1 MSNSSILVTGA
12 TGKQGGAVVKHLL
25 QSNFHIRALVRN
37 LESSVAKSLANKGVE
52 IIRGDFDEYESLENS
67 CTGVHGVFSVQTFTE
82 DDIDL
87 EVRQGIAIAKAAKA
101 TGIEHFVY
109 SSVGSANRKTN
120 VPHFDSKAKIEE
132 YIQEIG
138 LPFTILRP
146 VFLMEN
152 WEMFGRDSILKGTLV
167 QPLKPETKLQQV
179 SVNDI
184 GAFTA
189 MAFTQPSEWIG
200 RAVDLA
206 GDEMTMTETAA
217 TFSRIIDRP
226 VNYIQLPWEQFQQF
240 AGEELTMMYQW
251 FDRVG
256 YSADITARRKDY
268 PNLTTLE
275 QYLKNNNWAGTSLEQ
290 VS

>member
-12 TGKQGGAVVKHLL
+12 TGKQGGAVAKHLL
-25 QSNFHIRALVRN
+25 QSNFHIRVLVRN
-37 LESSVAKSLANKGVE
+37 LESPVAKSLANKGVE
-52 IIRGDFDEYESLENS
+52 IVRGDFDDYESLERA

-82 DDIDL
+82 DDFEL
-87 EVRQGIAIAKAAKA
+87 EVRQGTAIAKAAKA
-101 TGIEHFVY
+101 SGVEHFVY
-109 SSVGSANRKTN
+109 SSVGSANRQTN
-120 VPHFDSKAKIEE
+120 VPHFDSKSKIEE

-138 LPFTILRP
+138 IPFTILRP

-179 SVNDI
+179 SVNDV
-184 GAFTA
+184 GAFAA
-189 MAFTQPSEWIG
+189 MAFEKPSEWMG

-217 TFSRIIDRP
+217 IFSRVIARP
-226 VNYIQLPWEQFQQF
+226 VNYVQLPWEQFQQF
-240 AGEELTMMYQW
+240 AGEELTIMYQW
-251 FDRVG
+251 FERVG
-256 YSADITARRKDY
+256 YSADIAARQKEY

-275 QYLKNNNWAGTSLEQ
+275 QYLKYNNWAGVALEQ
-290 VS
+290 A